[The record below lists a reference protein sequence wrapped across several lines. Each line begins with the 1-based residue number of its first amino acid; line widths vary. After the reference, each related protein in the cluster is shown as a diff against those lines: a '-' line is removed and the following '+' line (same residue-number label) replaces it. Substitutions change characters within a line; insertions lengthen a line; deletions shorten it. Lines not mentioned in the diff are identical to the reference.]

1 MLCGVSSSAL
11 PLPVLEAAAQA
22 LAGEPEHDRTVVLAR
37 LQRHWRDLVTGLCGA
52 YGEQGPAL
60 AARVAQIAV
69 AGFVRRPAELRLL
82 DLRRH
87 VEPDWFQSPAHARLR
102 LLRRALRR

>member
-1 MLCGVSSSAL
+1 MTASSL
-11 PLPVLEAAAQA
+11 PAPVLAAAAQA
-22 LAGEPEHDRTVVLAR
+22 LAGEPEHDRTVLLAR
-37 LQRHWRDLVTGLCGA
+37 LARHWPTSPRGSPGRTA
-52 YGEQGPAL
+52 TGPAL
-60 AARVAQIAV
+60 AARVAELAV
-69 AGFVRRPAELRLL
+69 AGFVQRPAELRLL